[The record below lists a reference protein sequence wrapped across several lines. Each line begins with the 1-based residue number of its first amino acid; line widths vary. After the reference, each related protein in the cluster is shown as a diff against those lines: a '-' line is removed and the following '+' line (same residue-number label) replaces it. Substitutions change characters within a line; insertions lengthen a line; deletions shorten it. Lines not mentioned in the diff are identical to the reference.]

1 MEENQ
6 LIVIEA
12 ERKSLL
18 ENVNEITI
26 NNEEEN
32 QEAGTFLK
40 QIKPIIKQIKEYW
53 KPLKESAKK
62 AHSELCAKEKE
73 MLQPL
78 EEAET
83 KIKAKMSLYI
93 MEQEEKAK
101 REQEALRKAQS
112 DEALKQLEEA
122 ERLKAEGK
130 ELEAQIQEEMA
141 YVMDEVKTVVEP
153 TIKKQEG
160 ISYMTD
166 YEVEIAAI
174 VDKHGVHPIHN
185 EGLPKPIMAH
195 LLRDR
200 IASVEMELEAFEK
213 HSREY
218 LTDLVMMDPW
228 TKSREQAEKLIDDIF
243 ALPCN
248 SEMKEYYK

>member
-130 ELEAQIQEEMA
+130 DLEAQIQEEMA

-166 YEVEIAAI
+166 YEVEIVDSNI
-174 VDKHGVHPIHN
+174 VPIYIN
-185 EGLPKPIMAH
+185 GMEIRPIDLQAVKRLVKVSKGKIEIKGL
-195 LLRDR
+195 R
-200 IASVEMELEAFEK
+200 IIEK
-213 HSREY
+213 KVLKVRS
-218 LTDLVMMDPW
+218 
-228 TKSREQAEKLIDDIF
+228 
-243 ALPCN
+243 
-248 SEMKEYYK
+248 

>member
-101 REQEALRKAQS
+101 KEQEALRKAQS

-166 YEVEIAAI
+166 YEVEIVDSNI
-174 VDKHGVHPIHN
+174 VPIYIN
-185 EGLPKPIMAH
+185 GMEIRPIDLQAVKRLVKVCKGKIEIKGL
-195 LLRDR
+195 R
-200 IASVEMELEAFEK
+200 IIEK
-213 HSREY
+213 KVLKVRS
-218 LTDLVMMDPW
+218 
-228 TKSREQAEKLIDDIF
+228 
-243 ALPCN
+243 
-248 SEMKEYYK
+248 